1 MNNMTNIPFTY
12 EHLEAHD
19 EYIILHK
26 GPIGYTL
33 SKHDAE
39 IITRWLNSAYPELI
53 ARSQPQSNDY
63 MLSGGE

>member
-1 MNNMTNIPFTY
+1 MTNKPFTY
-12 EHLEAHD
+12 EHWEAHD

-26 GPIGYTL
+26 GPIGYTV

-63 MLSGGE
+63 VLSGGE

>member
-1 MNNMTNIPFTY
+1 MTNKPFTY
-12 EHLEAHD
+12 EHWEAHD

-39 IITRWLNSAYPELI
+39 IITRWLNTAYPQLVE
-53 ARSQPQSNDY
+53 RMQTQSTNNEWH
-63 MLSGGE
+63 LSGGE

>member
-1 MNNMTNIPFTY
+1 MNKTPFTY
-12 EHLEAHD
+12 EHWEAHD

-53 ARSQPQSNDY
+53 ARMQIQPLNNDWH
-63 MLSGGE
+63 LSGGE